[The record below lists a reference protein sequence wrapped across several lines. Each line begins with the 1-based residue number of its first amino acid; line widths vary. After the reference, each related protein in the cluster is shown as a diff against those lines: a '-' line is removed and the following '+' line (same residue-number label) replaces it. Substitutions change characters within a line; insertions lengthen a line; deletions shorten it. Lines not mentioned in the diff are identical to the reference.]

1 MAEKYEM
8 ITRNGYDF
16 GEVTSAMQKSIR
28 RGDEDGALYWAVEL
42 DLSNY
47 GEYAW
52 KRLRIITSEDI
63 SIAAPMLPAVIHAL
77 YENWLAQRAKK
88 DPRHRSERMF
98 MVHAVML
105 LARAKKCRIV
115 DNATISYYE
124 ENGRPGTVRPVPDF
138 ALDKHTRRGK
148 MMKRGFEHF
157 FAEGVQIANAAE
169 IEDVYAE
176 RAKLCKMGEK
186 EEPPDSLFD

>member
-47 GEYAW
+47 GEYVW

-88 DPRHRSERMF
+88 EIG
-98 MVHAVML
+98 
-105 LARAKKCRIV
+105 RASCR
-115 DNATISYYE
+115 
-124 ENGRPGTVRPVPDF
+124 
-138 ALDKHTRRGK
+138 
-148 MMKRGFEHF
+148 
-157 FAEGVQIANAAE
+157 
-169 IEDVYAE
+169 E
-176 RAKLCKMGEK
+176 RA
-186 EEPPDSLFD
+186 